1 MAPCGPYSM
10 LELAC
15 QGAQRGLDFVSVL
28 RVCALASGARG
39 CCWRACVHACVRVC
53 IPVALVCVRE
63 RKQMATRASHAC
75 TLVQPGPCSAPGPDV
90 ARAGALLSSR
100 MCARFC
106 VHAWA
111 RARVGLRVRVQVW
124 LHACCTPARSSRSGR
139 AGVVRVAHAC
149 GWGAVV
155 RVGDLGCSPASGL
168 CAAALGCVACHA
180 CRSRRRARPPSY
192 LVVSQALIRKL
203 EKLCNF
209 FRKHL
214 LGLKPHLFEQ
224 SRTPTVHFALQD
236 PDENPN
242 GRRISNFVLRYLTRL
257 SHTP

>member
-1 MAPCGPYSM
+1 M
-10 LELAC
+10 
-15 QGAQRGLDFVSVL
+15 L

-111 RARVGLRVRVQVW
+111 RARVGLRVRVQVGCTRAAR
-124 LHACCTPARSSRSGR
+124 LHDRPGLVVQAWCALRTR
-139 AGVVRVAHAC
+139 AAGGLWFGWAV
-149 GWGAVV
+149 WGAH
-155 RVGDLGCSPASGL
+155 RLPASAL
-168 CAAALGCVACHA
+168 PPWAVSLAMPAAPA
-180 CRSRRRARPPSY
+180 
-192 LVVSQALIRKL
+192 VVPVHHPTLLSRKL
-203 EKLCNF
+203 
-209 FRKHL
+209 
-214 LGLKPHLFEQ
+214 
-224 SRTPTVHFALQD
+224 
-236 PDENPN
+236 
-242 GRRISNFVLRYLTRL
+242 
-257 SHTP
+257 

>member
-139 AGVVRVAHAC
+139 GCALRTRAAGGLWFGWAI
-149 GWGAVV
+149 WGAH
-155 RVGDLGCSPASGL
+155 RLPASAL
-168 CAAALGCVACHA
+168 PPWAVSLAMPAAPA
-180 CRSRRRARPPSY
+180 
-192 LVVSQALIRKL
+192 VVPVHHPTLLFVDS
-203 EKLCNF
+203 
-209 FRKHL
+209 HL
-214 LGLKPHLFEQ
+214 H
-224 SRTPTVHFALQD
+224 
-236 PDENPN
+236 
-242 GRRISNFVLRYLTRL
+242 
-257 SHTP
+257 

>member
-90 ARAGALLSSR
+90 ARLLTSDAVSVSGERGQCTGVTALE
-100 MCARFC
+100 
-106 VHAWA
+106 HWEE
-111 RARVGLRVRVQVW
+111 
-124 LHACCTPARSSRSGR
+124 
-139 AGVVRVAHAC
+139 
-149 GWGAVV
+149 
-155 RVGDLGCSPASGL
+155 
-168 CAAALGCVACHA
+168 
-180 CRSRRRARPPSY
+180 
-192 LVVSQALIRKL
+192 I
-203 EKLCNF
+203 
-209 FRKHL
+209 
-214 LGLKPHLFEQ
+214 
-224 SRTPTVHFALQD
+224 
-236 PDENPN
+236 
-242 GRRISNFVLRYLTRL
+242 
-257 SHTP
+257 